1 MPKSTPDFSSIDEK
15 LATLLNLNAY
25 LIAKGMTIAQGAP
38 ILKRL
43 GLSASEIAAVFDST
57 PATVNVRLAEA
68 KKKGR
73 GTKHAKRTQKGRVTK
88 RKAAAKKNKKTR

>member
-1 MPKSTPDFSSIDEK
+1 MPKSEFDFSSIDDK
-15 LATLLNLNAY
+15 LAILLNLNAY

-57 PATVNVRLAEA
+57 AAAVNVRLSEA
-68 KKKGR
+68 KKKGK
-73 GTKHAKRTQKGRVTK
+73 GTKQAKRTKKGTATK
-88 RKAAAKKNKKTR
+88 GETATKKSKKTR